1 MYRIEVKPKAVK
13 DLKSISKSE
22 ARKIIDGVL
31 NLEKGLKGDI
41 KRLTKFTPEYRM
53 RIGNYRVL
61 FEVADKK
68 IVIYRIKHRK
78 EVYR

>member
-1 MYRIEVKPKAVK
+1 MYRIEVKPKAIK
-13 DLKSISKSE
+13 DLKNISKSE

-31 NLEKGLKGDI
+31 NLEKRLKGDI

-53 RIGNYRVL
+53 RVGNYRVL